1 MQEAAVEGAAEEL
14 GVELM
19 DTEAAHLSLVLE
31 ESQSEIEPV
40 LLAAKIVKPE
50 LKEDLKPEAKK
61 RVPLTTIANPL
72 PTKIKAITPEKKTGR
87 RVNLITI
94 SSPKGKA

>member
-31 ESQSEIEPV
+31 ESQVKKPH
-40 LLAAKIVKPE
+40 KI
-50 LKEDLKPEAKK
+50 
-61 RVPLTTIANPL
+61 ISSW
-72 PTKIKAITPEKKTGR
+72 
-87 RVNLITI
+87 VNLLLFFYRARW
-94 SSPKGKA
+94 SLFFWQQRYRSLN

>member
-31 ESQSEIEPV
+31 ESQV
-40 LLAAKIVKPE
+40 
-50 LKEDLKPEAKK
+50 
-61 RVPLTTIANPL
+61 
-72 PTKIKAITPEKKTGR
+72 TK
-87 RVNLITI
+87 LHC
-94 SSPKGKA
+94 